1 MDVEWLQEAYGKLKK
16 SSSPGSDGVTVEAYG
31 QNLKEN
37 LSSLLDRAKSGRYIA
52 PAVRRAHLPKPDAPQ
67 ETRPI
72 GVPTTEDKVLQRA
85 VAMLLGPI
93 YEQDFLGCS
102 FGFRPGRSPHQALDE
117 LWRSTMGMGGRWVLE
132 VESGSFSTLW
142 TLPVYIAR
150 STDQGSVSTRGEL

>member
-1 MDVEWLQEAYGKLKK
+1 MYYEA
-16 SSSPGSDGVTVEAYG
+16 S
-31 QNLKEN
+31 
-37 LSSLLDRAKSGRYIA
+37 I
-52 PAVRRAHLPKPDAPQ
+52 
-67 ETRPI
+67 
-72 GVPTTEDKVLQRA
+72 PTTEDKVLQRA

-117 LWRSTMGMGGRWVLE
+117 LWRSIMGMGGRWVLE

-150 STDQGSVSTRGEL
+150 STEPRSLSIRGELELIQVLEVTLNRCLRWFGLLLWPIGIGVVAYPIQPLWGLPTETA